1 MTRAAASRL
10 TLFGFLV
17 LLASSLKAEE
27 SVSREAIDIGSRR
40 ELFVDRLLIDK
51 LENVA
56 FQMHRP
62 ERA

>member
-40 ELFVDRLLIDK
+40 ELFVDRLPLR
-51 LENVA
+51 LLTG
-56 FQMHRP
+56 H
-62 ERA
+62 